1 MAYLKAKNGPL
12 AGQRIELSE
21 EVMVLGRSPEC
32 DIQVEDYAVSRKHAK
47 LICGQ
52 DGFQIE
58 DLKSRNKTYLNDIV
72 LTDGAH
78 QLRNGDKVAICDVI
92 FNFYDDFSGSLSDS
106 LDGSRISV
114 LFDGKDVG
122 HSTIMSKLEIGSGK
136 GGLQLSASPE
146 IKLSALMEITRALGN
161 ALSLDDVLPSVLDAL
176 FKVFMQAD
184 RAFIA
189 LVGEDGTLVPRWS
202 KARRDD
208 CEETIRISRTIVNHV
223 LDLRQAVLSAD
234 AASDQQF
241 DANQSIADFQI
252 RSMMC
257 APLFDFAGEP
267 IGVLQ
272 VDTLERNKQ
281 FNDEDLE
288 VLVSVATQAGIAI
301 DNARLHDEAL
311 AQAAIKKD
319 LELAAK
325 VQAGFLPNER
335 PSLSGYEF
343 YDYYK
348 AANFIGGDYYDYLQ
362 MNNGNL
368 AIIVADVVGH
378 GVAAAMLM
386 AKLSAETRFCLAG
399 TEDIAQAIVN
409 LNNRM
414 TGMALD
420 RFVTFLLVVINP
432 ETHDMAVVNAGHMAP
447 FHRKVDGS
455 VELVGEEFADLPIGI
470 MEGVEYQAFTFQLQE
485 GESLT
490 MYTDGLNEAENG
502 SEELF
507 GIEAIQHMI
516 EQHDDAAA
524 ARGERILKAVL
535 AHSEGQ
541 VQGDDMCLVA
551 FNRLARS

>member
-1 MAYLKAKNGPL
+1 MLQKCYVTKCGLLHIMDAQGNAIGREKSQELVAEVSMAYLKAKNGPL
-12 AGQRIELSE
+12 AGQRIELSGDE
-21 EVMVLGRSPEC
+21 MILGRSPDC

-47 LICGQ
+47 MLRSE
-52 DGFQIE
+52 DGYRIE
-58 DLKSRNKTYLNDIV
+58 DLKSRNKTYLNDVI
-72 LTDGAH
+72 LTEGRH

-92 FNFYDDFSGSLSDS
+92 FNFYDELSGSISDS
-106 LDGSRISV
+106 LDGSRLSI
-114 LFDGKDVG
+114 LFEGKDAG
-122 HSTIMSKLEIGSGK
+122 HSTIMSKLEVGTGK
-136 GGLQLSASPE
+136 GGVQLSASPE
-146 IKLSALMEITRALGN
+146 VKLSALMEITKALGN

-189 LVGEDGTLVPRWS
+189 LISNDGTLVPRWS

-241 DANQSIADFQI
+241 DASQSIADFQI

-257 APLFDFAGEP
+257 APLFDFSGEP

-301 DNARLHDEAL
+301 DNARLHDETL

-325 VQAGFLPNER
+325 VQAGFLPHEH
-335 PSLSGYEF
+335 PHLSGYEF

-348 AANFIGGDYYDYLQ
+348 AANFIGGDYYDYLE
-362 MNNGNL
+362 
-368 AIIVADVVGH
+368 IIVADVVGH

-386 AKLSAETRFCLAG
+386 AKLSAETRF
-399 TEDIAQAIVN
+399 VW
-409 LNNRM
+409 
-414 TGMALD
+414 
-420 RFVTFLLVVINP
+420 LV
-432 ETHDMAVVNAGHMAP
+432 
-447 FHRKVDGS
+447 
-455 VELVGEEFADLPIGI
+455 
-470 MEGVEYQAFTFQLQE
+470 
-485 GESLT
+485 
-490 MYTDGLNEAENG
+490 
-502 SEELF
+502 
-507 GIEAIQHMI
+507 
-516 EQHDDAAA
+516 
-524 ARGERILKAVL
+524 LKM
-535 AHSEGQ
+535 SRR
-541 VQGDDMCLVA
+541 
-551 FNRLARS
+551 RLSI